1 MPPRRTNREILT
13 RGDDIYA
20 RKKKNA
26 HRVEEVTF
34 DQDKRKYA

>member
-1 MPPRRTNREILT
+1 MQTKRTNREILT

-20 RKKKNA
+20 RKKQKT

-34 DQDKRKYA
+34 DKDART